1 MGVVGCIKLYERLI
15 NSALVPSEEA
25 WLCARE
31 GVAGLLR
38 VLLDD
43 PCVQRAAAECCCSM
57 PAGGEKELPRVLL
70 YGLNAI
76 WALLVVA
83 SVGLGSV
90 VHQGF
95 YFLSIGGL
103 VLIVLTCGTY
113 SIHRTCSDPGS
124 DVEALDQPPTV
135 EEERVTPPP
144 SYEEAIRVQTDDPPG
159 YQEVL
164 RTLTGPKTPP
174 EQLRGGETECLL
186 ARETPVQAEK

>member
-1 MGVVGCIKLYERLI
+1 MAPRRLL
-15 NSALVPSEEA
+15 A
-25 WLCARE
+25 
-31 GVAGLLR
+31 LR
-38 VLLDD
+38 VAHLF
-43 PCVQRAAAECCCSM
+43 ECCCSM

-124 DVEALDQPPTV
+124 DEEALDQSPAV
-135 EEERVTPPP
+135 AGERVTPPP
-144 SYEEAIRVQTDDPPG
+144 SYEEAIMVQTDDPPG

-164 RTLTGPKTPP
+164 RMLTGPKTPP
-174 EQLRGGETECLL
+174 EQLRGGESECLL
-186 ARETPVQAEK
+186 ARETPPDTVQAEK